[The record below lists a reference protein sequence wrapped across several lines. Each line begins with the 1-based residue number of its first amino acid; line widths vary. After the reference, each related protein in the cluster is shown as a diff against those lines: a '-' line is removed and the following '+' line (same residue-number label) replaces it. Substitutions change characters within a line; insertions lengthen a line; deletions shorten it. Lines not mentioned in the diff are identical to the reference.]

1 MPQCVQLAG
10 VNWGAVCCRILKARA
25 EESGEYL
32 CVFVFSGSPV
42 ANATIEVRG
51 TAATLPVPMSPSL
64 GLQQLLGLQQHLG
77 SPTKE
82 QRAPHHTE
90 PGLG

>member
-1 MPQCVQLAG
+1 MFGCETALLCPL
-10 VNWGAVCCRILKARA
+10 CCRILKARA

-51 TAATLPVPMSPSL
+51 TAGAVPVPLSPSL
-64 GLQQLLGLQQHLG
+64 ALALPVSSS

-82 QRAPHHTE
+82 GRPPHHAE
-90 PGLG
+90 LGLG